1 MGPVRTEVM
10 WHCVLD
16 AVDCAATA
24 SGVLDVLDLGGG
36 TGGDAVRLAA
46 LGHRVTV
53 VDPSPDALASL
64 SRRGVEAG
72 LEHAVTGLLADATDL
87 LDHVP
92 ASSFDLVL
100 CHGVL
105 EHVDDPYQALAA
117 VAAALRAD
125 GFVSVVV
132 AGRHGAVV
140 ARALAGDFATS
151 EKLFDTTAQTW
162 DIRTQGPRR
171 FVVDEVEQLLGAHAL
186 VPVRTTA
193 LRVFADL
200 VPSDLVDAE
209 PGSREA
215 LYSLERRVRNSPEF
229 TALSAGL
236 QLIAR
241 LDLDSEHHDS
251 GGNRAAL

>member
-1 MGPVRTEVM
+1 MGPVRSEVM

-16 AVDCAATA
+16 AVDLA
-24 SGVLDVLDLGGG
+24 STGSGLLDILDLGGG
-36 TGGDAVRLAA
+36 TGGDAVRLAG

-72 LEHAVTGLLADATDL
+72 LEHAVTALLADTTDL
-87 LDHVP
+87 LDHVL
-92 ASSFDLVL
+92 AESFDLVL

-105 EHVDDPYQALAA
+105 EHVDDPEQALAA
-117 VAAALRAD
+117 VAATLRP
-125 GFVSVVV
+125 GGLVSVVV

-140 ARALAGDFATS
+140 ARALAGDFATAQS
-151 EKLFDTTAQTW
+151 LFDTTAQEW
-162 DIRTQGPRR
+162 DLRSQGPRR
-171 FVVDEVEQLLGAHAL
+171 FVLDEVEQLLAAHAFR
-186 VPVRTTA
+186 PVSTAA
-193 LRVFADL
+193 LRVFSDL

-215 LYSLERRVRNSPEF
+215 LYSLERRARNSPEF

-241 LDLDSEHHDS
+241 LDLGLEHQDS
-251 GGNRAAL
+251 GGNRAAV